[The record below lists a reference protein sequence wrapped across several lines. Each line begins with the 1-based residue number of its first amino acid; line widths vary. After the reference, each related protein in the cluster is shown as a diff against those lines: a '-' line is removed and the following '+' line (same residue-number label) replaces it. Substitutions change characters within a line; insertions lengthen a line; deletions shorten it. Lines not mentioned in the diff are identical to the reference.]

1 MNKYDFDRII
11 DRHNRGARKIDYP
24 LLCGEPKDAIQL
36 WIADM
41 DFDTAPCIKDALKD
55 VVDYGVFGYTD
66 FDTKYFDIVINWFK
80 KRYNYELKKEDIVR
94 TPGVIFALAM
104 AVRAYSK
111 ENDSLKQ

>member
-1 MNKYDFDRII
+1 MDKHDFDRII

-41 DFDTAPCIKDALKD
+41 DFDTAPCVKDALKD

-66 FDTKYFDIVINWFK
+66 FDTKYFDIVINWFT
-80 KRYNYELKKEDIVR
+80 KRYNYELKKKR
-94 TPGVIFALAM
+94 
-104 AVRAYSK
+104 
-111 ENDSLKQ
+111 